1 MSLTRSILLSLVG
14 LLSFSIFAKTQ
25 DILIKNATVI
35 TSTDLGVLE
44 ETDVLIQN
52 GTISL
57 VSNNIDIDT
66 FGTGTTVIEANGR
79 ALTAGLLAPVTNLG
93 LIEIESVSYT
103 HLTLPTKA

>member
-44 ETDVLIQN
+44 
-52 GTISL
+52 
-57 VSNNIDIDT
+57 
-66 FGTGTTVIEANGR
+66 
-79 ALTAGLLAPVTNLG
+79 
-93 LIEIESVSYT
+93 
-103 HLTLPTKA
+103 